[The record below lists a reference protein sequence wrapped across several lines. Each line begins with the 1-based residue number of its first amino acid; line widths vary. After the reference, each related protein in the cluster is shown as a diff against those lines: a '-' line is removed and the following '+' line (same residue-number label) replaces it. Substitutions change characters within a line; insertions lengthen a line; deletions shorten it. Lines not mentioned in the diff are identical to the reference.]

1 MEINKK
7 ISLFNIDNID
17 KTLADRDGRRF
28 VIPKEVENMSELE
41 AKIMIFN
48 NTIDTYALI
57 HGISIEEPRFCG
69 IVYMD
74 EDIGKKIRKERM
86 DSIRMV
92 PGEIHPTVV
101 KMGHIE
107 MS

>member
-1 MEINKK
+1 
-7 ISLFNIDNID
+7 
-17 KTLADRDGRRF
+17 
-28 VIPKEVENMSELE
+28 
-41 AKIMIFN
+41 
-48 NTIDTYALI
+48 
-57 HGISIEEPRFCG
+57 
-69 IVYMD
+69 
-74 EDIGKKIRKERM
+74 M